1 MFNGLPIL
9 VRSYRCPCGG
19 ACLFIEV
26 IPIEH
31 RKYEVPEH
39 HAVAMMWRRPLRQ
52 GPPRCRGL
60 LPRAPPH
67 LRLVDRFDLGALD
80 RAVPR
85 VVSISYPVHLRL
97 VNDEWK
103 TWETGALD
111 LDPVTNLIPTTRRI
125 RR

>member
-39 HAVAMMWRRPLRQ
+39 HINCPVPCKV
-52 GPPRCRGL
+52 RCR
-60 LPRAPPH
+60 
-67 LRLVDRFDLGALD
+67 V
-80 RAVPR
+80 
-85 VVSISYPVHLRL
+85 L
-97 VNDEWK
+97 VND
-103 TWETGALD
+103 
-111 LDPVTNLIPTTRRI
+111 PFVVMQ
-125 RR
+125 